1 MLRFSFAS
9 LLLSLLSLSSSSI
22 SYSFQI
28 SRDKFIRNNL
38 IHFTLNKHDFLTP
51 LINRNKNNNNDNNY
65 NNHSALIISCSNIG
79 KQIAKDFKNLNLKTT
94 IATTKPRKIDEYAN
108 LANDVILIPQM
119 EVSNDEIMCDAVDK
133 NDIIILADT
142 ISIFSAH
149 TFFRTCK
156 RIQNAVKSSN
166 KNKTVILISSVNV
179 YAIRING
186 EVVNE
191 LSDIKNNFDDINNK
205 DWQINHIGI
214 STLMRT
220 GEKYLL
226 ELMNNDNNDN
236 NNKIRTVVLRTSSII
251 DNDII
256 AKIKKQD
263 FSVKKYNNEIAN
275 SYMSVSLTD
284 EISNCIKWI
293 IDNNEVDGVFNL
305 VSESF
310 KRKYFYDK
318 LFDIINK
325 KKIDWN
331 SQNKINKDY
340 YFSMDE
346 NPLLPNSQRFNM
358 KVDCDKIVDYGYK
371 FKYKNKYR
379 LFDAI
384 KNYQL

>member
-1 MLRFSFAS
+1 MS
-9 LLLSLLSLSSSSI
+9 SLLSSL

-28 SRDKFIRNNL
+28 GRDKFIRNNL

-51 LINRNKNNNNDNNY
+51 LTYNNNNNYYNYNNY
-65 NNHSALIISCSNIG
+65 NNHSALIISCNNIG

-94 IATTKPRKIDEYAN
+94 IATTKPRKIDEYAK

-166 KNKTVILISSVNV
+166 KNKTIILISSVNV

-186 EVVNE
+186 EIVNE

-226 ELMNNDNNDN
+226 ELMNNNDNND
-236 NNKIRTVVLRTSSII
+236 NKIRTVVLRTSSII

-263 FSVKKYNNEIAN
+263 FSAKKYNNEIAN

-284 EISNCIKWI
+284 EISNCVKWI
-293 IDNNEVDGVFNL
+293 INNNEIEGVFNL

-318 LFDIINK
+318 LFDIIHK

-331 SQNKINKDY
+331 NQNKIDKDY

-358 KVDCDKIVDYGYK
+358 KIDCNKIVKSGYK
-371 FKYKNKYR
+371 FKYKNKYQ
-379 LFDAI
+379 LFDSI

>member
-1 MLRFSFAS
+1 
-9 LLLSLLSLSSSSI
+9 
-22 SYSFQI
+22 
-28 SRDKFIRNNL
+28 
-38 IHFTLNKHDFLTP
+38 LNKHDFLTP
-51 LINRNKNNNNDNNY
+51 LINRNKNNNNNY
-65 NNHSALIISCSNIG
+65 NNHSALIISCNNIG

-156 RIQNAVKSSN
+156 RIQNAVKNSN

-191 LSDIKNNFDDINNK
+191 LSDIKNNFDDNNNK

-226 ELMNNDNNDN
+226 ELMNNNNDNND